1 MKEDKMENSNEA
13 IADSL
18 RHLLSICND
27 GKEGYRNA
35 AENCDTGELK
45 ALFTTYSIQRAEFAD
60 KLRTVIR
67 EAGGDADNEWGDPLG
82 ALHRTWID
90 IRTALT
96 SHDNKAVLDACIT
109 GEKAAIKAYDK
120 ALEDNSLPL
129 SIRRLIMQQR
139 SQISEALQHINIL
152 EHQYAS

>member
-1 MKEDKMENSNEA
+1 MENSNEA
-13 IADSL
+13 ISDSL

-35 AENCDTGELK
+35 AENCDRGELK

-67 EAGGDADNEWGDPLG
+67 EAGGNPDNEWGGPLG

-90 IRTALT
+90 IKTALT
-96 SHDNKAVLDACIT
+96 SNDNKAVLDACIT
-109 GEKAAIKAYDK
+109 GEKAAVEAYDK
-120 ALEDNSLPL
+120 ALEDSAMPENVRQLV
-129 SIRRLIMQQR
+129 MQQR
-139 SQISEALQHINIL
+139 SQIAEALQHINIL
-152 EHQYAS
+152 EHQHTT